1 MKPVDSRNSVSVVAL
16 SELLRRVIQSPS
28 EFAGDAPLAEALR
41 SQGALSKYERRPESI
56 VPSSINTLKKWAAER
71 LDGGWD
77 GLDHLRKGARDALQ
91 RNDQKQRASNKSTK
105 AGLQVRS
112 SELEADLLE
121 QRQVNLGL
129 LHILGTLCA
138 DIGNIARLDN
148 AKDRLALSEESVGRL
163 RSSLALNSPPFDKL
177 ADQAPRPTT
186 VRGFRRS

>member
-1 MKPVDSRNSVSVVAL
+1 MKPVDSRNSISVVAL
-16 SELLRRVIQSPS
+16 SEFLRRIIQSPS
-28 EFAGDAPLAEALR
+28 EFSGDASLVEALK

-56 VPSSINTLKKWAAER
+56 VPTSINTLKKWATER

-77 GLDHLRKGARDALQ
+77 GLDHLRKGARNALQ
-91 RNDQKQRASNKSTK
+91 RNNQKQRALNKSTK

-121 QRQVNLGL
+121 QRRVNLGL

-148 AKDRLALSEESVGRL
+148 AKDRLALSEESIDRL
-163 RSSLALNSPPFDKL
+163 RASLALNNPPFDKL
-177 ADQAPRPTT
+177 AEPATRLTT
-186 VRGFRRS
+186 LRDFRRS